1 MHSHSAGPWHHDHVF
16 LGENAQGHERRTWIV
31 VGVTLVAMVA
41 EVGAGLAFGSMALL
55 ADGLHMATHAGA
67 LTLAGAAYAY
77 ARRNANNPRFAF
89 GTGKVGDLAAFAS
102 AVILATVAL
111 LVGWES
117 LERLAAPTAIDY
129 SEATAVAV
137 AGLLVNLG
145 SAWLLH
151 PTEHSHEHG
160 ASHHH
165 HDHNLRGAY
174 LHVLA
179 DALTSVLAIAALL
192 AGAFYGWTWL
202 DPAVGLVGAIVIG
215 RWSIGLMKDSGAVL
229 LDASSADL
237 SGQVRAAV
245 ETHGDRVL
253 DLHVWRVGPGHH
265 AAILSVLTERPCT
278 SGEYKAR
285 LQYLPALCHLTVE
298 VHEWIDQQDGR
309 TCE

>member
-1 MHSHSAGPWHHDHVF
+1 M
-16 LGENAQGHERRTWIV
+16 N
-31 VGVTLVAMVA
+31 LV
-41 EVGAGLAFGSMALL
+41 
-55 ADGLHMATHAGA
+55 
-67 LTLAGAAYAY
+67 
-77 ARRNANNPRFAF
+77 
-89 GTGKVGDLAAFAS
+89 
-102 AVILATVAL
+102 
-111 LVGWES
+111 
-117 LERLAAPTAIDY
+117 
-129 SEATAVAV
+129 
-137 AGLLVNLG
+137 

-192 AGAFYGWTWL
+192 AGSFYGWTWL

-215 RWSIGLMKDSGAVL
+215 RWSIGLMRDSGAVL
-229 LDASSADL
+229 LDASSAHL
-237 SGQVRAAV
+237 SGEVRAAV

-278 SGEYKAR
+278 SGDYKAR
-285 LQYLPALCHLTVE
+285 LLHLPALCHLTVE
-298 VHEWIDQQDGR
+298 VHDAERIIYMRDTMTPLYEPYAAVGRVLADYFDGLYNSDADLLAKVFHPRAHYVSTTGGELLYRTMEEYLPIVRERPSPSSRGERRADRILSIGFAGPVTAFARVECAIGAKAFTDLLTLIFIDGR
-309 TCE
+309 WQIISKVFHSDLRTDVPQPDKA